1 MKDLSLNVLDVAHNS
16 ISAGAGLI
24 EITLREEEDRL
35 SILIKDNGCGIAPE
49 MLKTVTDP
57 FTTSRTTR
65 KVGMGLPL
73 FKLAAEQSGG
83 GLRID
88 STVGVGTE
96 VEASFLTSNI
106 DCPPIGDMGS
116 TAAMLAGALKEGM
129 ELVYTRIKDSKS
141 FVFDTREIRAVL
153 GDISLAEPEVQEW
166 IRSYITEQEE
176 SLNN

>member
-1 MKDLSLNVLDVAHNS
+1 MKDLSLNILDVTHNS

-24 EITLREEEDRL
+24 EVTVREEKDL
-35 SILIKDNGCGIAPE
+35 LTISIKDNGCGISPE

-83 GLRID
+83 TLTIESALGE
-88 STVGVGTE
+88 GTE
-96 VEASFLTSNI
+96 VTASFFTSNI
-106 DCPPIGDMGS
+106 DCPPLGDMGS
-116 TAAMLAGALKEGM
+116 TTALLAGALKEGM
-129 ELVYTRIKDSKS
+129 ELVYTRVKDDKS

-153 GDISLAEPEVQEW
+153 GDISLAEPDVQEW
-166 IRSYITEQEE
+166 IRAYITEQEG
-176 SLNN
+176 SLL

>member
-16 ISAGAGLI
+16 ISAGAALI
-24 EITLREEEDRL
+24 EITLREEADL
-35 SILIKDNGCGIAPE
+35 LTISIKDNGCGIAPE

-83 GLRID
+83 TLTIESALGE
-88 STVGVGTE
+88 GTE
-96 VEASFLTSNI
+96 VTASFFTSNI
-106 DCPPIGDMGS
+106 DCPPLGDMGS
-116 TAAMLAGALKEGM
+116 TTALLAGALKEGM
-129 ELVYTRIKDSKS
+129 ELVYTRVKDDKS

-153 GDISLAEPEVQEW
+153 GDISLAEPDVQEW
-166 IRSYITEQEE
+166 IRAYITEQEG
-176 SLNN
+176 SLQQ

>member
-24 EITLREEEDRL
+24 QITVREENDL
-35 SILIKDNGCGIAPE
+35 LVISIKDNGCGIEPE

-83 GLRID
+83 ELTIK

-106 DCPPIGDMGS
+106 DCPPLGDMGS
-116 TAAMLAGALKEGM
+116 TTALLAGALKEGM
-129 ELVYTRIKDSKS
+129 ELVYERIRDGKS
-141 FVFDTREIRAVL
+141 FVFDTREIKAVL
-153 GDISLAEPEVQEW
+153 GDISLSEPEVQEW
-166 IRSYITEQEE
+166 IRGYVNEQEG
-176 SLNN
+176 SLQE